1 MKTDL
6 KAPDLP
12 FGYGTPEYFSV
23 YKVGLANGK
32 FDIYEARRDSRVV
45 GAVVMLLI
53 EAVGALL
60 VWAIRSF

>member
-1 MKTDL
+1 MKTNL

-12 FGYGTPEYFSV
+12 FGYGTPEYFSG
-23 YKVGLANGK
+23 YKVGLANGH
-32 FDIYEARRDSRVV
+32 FDIEDARRDSHVV

-53 EAVGALL
+53 EAVVALL

>member
-1 MKTDL
+1 MKTNL

-12 FGYGTPEYFSV
+12 FGYGTPEYFSG
-23 YKVGLANGK
+23 YKAGLANGE

-53 EAVGALL
+53 EAVFALL